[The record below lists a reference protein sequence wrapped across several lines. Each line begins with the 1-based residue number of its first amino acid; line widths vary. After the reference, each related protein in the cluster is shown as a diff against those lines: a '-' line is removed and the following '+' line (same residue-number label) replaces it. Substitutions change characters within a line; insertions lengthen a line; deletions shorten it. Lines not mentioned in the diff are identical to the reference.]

1 MEITSTP
8 DNDTSEDISSSIV
21 LGGDLL
27 AGDCCTGTV
36 HQGLHVIARLM
47 IGVKISEMKGK

>member
-1 MEITSTP
+1 MEIASTP

-27 AGDCCTGTV
+27 VGDCCTGTV
-36 HQGLHVIARLM
+36 EQGLHVIVRLM
-47 IGVKISEMKGK
+47 IGVKV

>member
-1 MEITSTP
+1 MEIASTP

-36 HQGLHVIARLM
+36 EQGLHVIVRLM
-47 IGVKISEMKGK
+47 IGVKI